1 MKNNRPYTLLALLLM
16 AGGVTM
22 QAQENELTVKQTSL
36 FESKKATKTVP
47 MQQPSIVSEVTEW
60 LHYGSDVYG
69 SNLAYIPEGIP
80 FSWAV
85 SFPPE
90 RLQAYDGFTMT
101 QVALYENEWNF
112 GDLKL
117 QVCYGNAYMPL
128 TVMDEQI
135 VTPENLVGLVEI
147 QLLRPVEIDISQHLW
162 IVFSE
167 LDVTETYSAA
177 ICYDD
182 NADPNARWVQMEE
195 NKWADAAMYGPW
207 ESIQFMIW
215 GYVTNDPWGLT
226 KPLTPTGSSVYP
238 NPGSNTFMIR
248 TALPNAQV
256 AIYNLMGQ
264 LIFSQ
269 SLERNMTAIDA
280 EAWPQG
286 MYIWKLCTDGKEA
299 ECGKWIKE

>member
-1 MKNNRPYTLLALLLM
+1 MKNIRLLTLLALLML
-16 AGGVTM
+16 GGVTL
-22 QAQENELTVKQTSL
+22 QAQENVTTVKQTVL
-36 FESKKATKTVP
+36 FESKKAAETGP

-69 SNLAYIPEGIP
+69 GNLAYIPEGIP

-101 QVALYENEWNF
+101 QVALYENEWNL

-128 TVMDEQI
+128 TTMDEQI

-147 QLLRPVEIDISQHLW
+147 QLLRPVEIDASQHLW

-167 LDVTETYSAA
+167 LDATETYSAA

-207 ESIQFMIW
+207 ETIQFMIW
-215 GYVTNDPWGLT
+215 GYVINDPWGVET
-226 KPLTPTGSSVYP
+226 QLTPISSSVYP
-238 NPGSNTFMIR
+238 NPGGNTLNIC
-248 TALPNAQV
+248 TAIQ
-256 AIYNLMGQ
+256 MGQ
-264 LIFSQ
+264 VEVYDLTGRLVYKQELTDNIISINAE
-269 SLERNMTAIDA
+269 SWPA
-280 EAWPQG
+280 EA
-286 MYIWKLCTDGKEA
+286 YVWKVISNGKEV
-299 ECGKWIKE
+299 ETGKWIKN

>member
-1 MKNNRPYTLLALLLM
+1 MKATRLYTLLVLLLM
-16 AGGVTM
+16 VGGVTM
-22 QAQENELTVKQTSL
+22 QAQEAAPSAKQMSM
-36 FESKKATKTVP
+36 FEAKKATETEP
-47 MQQPSIVSEVTEW
+47 MQQPSIVSVATEW

-90 RLQAYDGFTMT
+90 RLQSYDGFTMT
-101 QVALYENEWNF
+101 QVALYENEWNI

-147 QLLRPVEIDISQHLW
+147 QLLRPVEIDVSQHLW

-215 GYVTNDPWGLT
+215 GYVTNDPWGVEESLLQ
-226 KPLTPTGSSVYP
+226 KASCVYP
-238 NPGSNTFMIR
+238 NPGCNTFNIL
-248 TALPNAQV
+248 TALPNV
-256 AIYNLMGQ
+256 RVEVYDMNGRIVH
-264 LIFSQ
+264 SQ
-269 SLERNMTAIDA
+269 ALNEHETTIDT
-280 EAWPQG
+280 EDWVEG
-286 MYIWKLCTDGKEA
+286 VYVWKVISNGKEA
-299 ECGKWIKE
+299 ESGKWIKQ